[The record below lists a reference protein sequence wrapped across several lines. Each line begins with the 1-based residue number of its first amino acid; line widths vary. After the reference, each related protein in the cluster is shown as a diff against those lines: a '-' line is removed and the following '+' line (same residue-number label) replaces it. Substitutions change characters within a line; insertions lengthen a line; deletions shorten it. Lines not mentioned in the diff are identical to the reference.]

1 MLNRFDKF
9 ERTTLYQNFKDCLTW
24 TTDNVEPEKLEMY
37 KNNLDFLRTTF
48 ESIAT
53 PNEDQM
59 DFYIDTFESIE
70 DKDIE
75 DFKILIAI
83 IFEKSLD
90 SHHTCRTIVKK
101 NTTNE
106 KKQNEKAK
114 IMNIKHLTKEQQQAE
129 KEEQRRLKREHRE
142 QEKDRKKRETEIFN
156 NTVIKCICGLEY
168 IRSKKKY
175 HITSSR
181 HEHRLEGMNYLSD
194 PEVYKQYTSNTC
206 IFDNKSAISINDD
219 ISSISTNTDNENV

>member
-1 MLNRFDKF
+1 MWNRFEKF

-24 TTDNVEPEKLEMY
+24 TNDNVEPEKMEMY
-37 KNNLDFLRTTF
+37 KNNLDFLRSTF
-48 ESIAT
+48 QSIAT

-70 DKDIE
+70 DTDIK
-75 DFKILIAI
+75 DFKTLIAI

-101 NTTNE
+101 NTINE
-106 KKQNEKAK
+106 KKQNERAK
-114 IMNIKHLTKEQQQAE
+114 IMHIKHLTKEEQQAE

-156 NTVIKCICGLEY
+156 NTVIKCLCGLEY
-168 IRSKKKY
+168 VRIHKRN
-175 HITSSR
+175 HIISMR
-181 HEHRLEGMNYLSD
+181 HELRMEGINYVLD
-194 PEVYKQYTSNTC
+194 PEVYKQYMSGTYTV
-206 IFDNKSAISINDD
+206 DNKSAISIKDD
-219 ISSISTNTDNENV
+219 ISSISSNENI